1 MKQILYNRPTTQWL
15 HIFISHIQSPSLR
28 GSLRKSTSWQESNTS
43 QKLNK
48 SRAQQPRWQLPV
60 PSVNLPC
67 LEPAR
72 VCPGSHSNPWWWRAL
87 PLLSNCSHGRPG
99 CRGCCRPWGCLSAG
113 FAEPPL
119 DPIPRDETLGFY
131 QISPGSLH
139 LTWSFFPAY
148 RASRR
153 PVYCPAGRPRIQCRS
168 QNSTPTPVFCS
179 TSVYHVDLQFWHF
192 DPCRQGLYPSP
203 AGWRGWCPIGR

>member
-15 HIFISHIQSPSLR
+15 HIFISHIQSPSLQ

-87 PLLSNCSHGRPG
+87 PLLSNCFHGRPG
-99 CRGCCRPWGCLSAG
+99 CRGCCRPWGCLLAG

-119 DPIPRDETLGFY
+119 CNGNKTSLYASSLLFNLRVCKVPSTVVKHSSGIFPNVGNVHVEQGDESTNL
-131 QISPGSLH
+131 
-139 LTWSFFPAY
+139 
-148 RASRR
+148 SRR
-153 PVYCPAGRPRIQCRS
+153 L
-168 QNSTPTPVFCS
+168 
-179 TSVYHVDLQFWHF
+179 SVLCLKTDTK
-192 DPCRQGLYPSP
+192 
-203 AGWRGWCPIGR
+203 